1 MSNISFDEMLN
12 KITSNQE
19 LMKKISTIVSN
30 NEGGEITDTL
40 PDILSLIASNEGE
53 KDKSDNTEENSHFDT
68 GDTREK
74 NDVTSII
81 SSLGTEIS
89 NSSPL
94 LLAIKPDLNK
104 NRQNMIDTLIKLS
117 SLAKVINLGRL

>member
-53 KDKSDNTEENSHFDT
+53 KDKGDNNEENSDFNIEEAK
-68 GDTREK
+68 EK

-94 LLAIKPDLNK
+94 LLAIKPYLNK
-104 NRQNMIDTLIKLS
+104 SRQNMIDTLIKLS